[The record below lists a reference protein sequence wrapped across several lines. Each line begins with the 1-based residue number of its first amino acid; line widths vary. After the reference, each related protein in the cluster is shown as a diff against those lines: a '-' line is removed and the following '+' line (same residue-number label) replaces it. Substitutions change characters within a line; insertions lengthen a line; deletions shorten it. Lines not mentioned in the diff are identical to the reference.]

1 MATYRTL
8 CNRCERYARIG
19 QAYRRWYAVSRAV
32 IRRLVDYHTNRPTD
46 DPLAAFGKRHDSVT
60 AYQTLCDLVAITS
73 PRVSVTRN
81 LWFAWGEFT
90 GEDRPRDMIR
100 STRVALDH
108 YYETGIIRGPKTSR
122 FAQVLRGDDSVVVVD
137 TWMARALSVPDNQAR
152 NKSTQELAE
161 RVVKAVRMRVWPKT
175 YPIGCGLWELAETQ
189 AAIWAG
195 MIRTHYDK
203 GKVPIMWTDYVG
215 LYRTGE
221 NGRLTDVPF

>member
-19 QAYRRWYAVSRAV
+19 HAYRRWYAVSRAV

-60 AYQTLCDLVAITS
+60 AYQTLCDLVALTS
-73 PRVSVTRN
+73 PRCSVSRN
-81 LWFAWGEFT
+81 LKFAWGEFT

-108 YYETGIIRGPKTSR
+108 YYKTGIIRGPKTSR
-122 FAQVLRGDDSVVVVD
+122 FAQVLRGDDSIVVVD
-137 TWMARALSVPDNQAR
+137 TWMARALSVPDNRAR
-152 NKSTQELAE
+152 NKSTQELTE
-161 RVVKAVRMRVWPKT
+161 RVVGVVARRISLAGIRFATWPM
-175 YPIGCGLWELAETQ
+175 AETQ

-203 GKVPIMWTDYVG
+203 GKVPIMRTDYVG

>member
-46 DPLAAFGKRHDSVT
+46 DPLAAFGKRHDSVN

-81 LWFAWGEFT
+81 LRFAWGEFT

-108 YYETGIIRGPKTSR
+108 YYKTGIIRGPKTSR
-122 FAQVLRGDDSVVVVD
+122 FAQVLRGDDSIVVVD
-137 TWMARALSVPDNQAR
+137 TWMARALSVPDNRAR

-161 RVVKAVRMRVWPKT
+161 RVVRSVQGRFVKWFFSDPNRWTM
-175 YPIGCGLWELAETQ
+175 AETQ

-195 MIRTHYDK
+195 MIRTYYNK
-203 GKVPIMWTDYVG
+203 GKVPIMRTDYVG
-215 LYRTGE
+215 LDRTGE